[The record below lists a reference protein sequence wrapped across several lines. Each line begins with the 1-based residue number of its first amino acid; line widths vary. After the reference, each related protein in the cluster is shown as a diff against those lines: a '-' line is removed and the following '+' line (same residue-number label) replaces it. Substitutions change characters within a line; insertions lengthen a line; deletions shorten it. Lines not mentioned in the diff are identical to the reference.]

1 MLIPGSPWAEAAR
14 RGRSTRATF
23 LCARTEEVAG
33 SGGGAVRQREREGAS
48 WEVRGGVGESPF
60 LL

>member
-1 MLIPGSPWAEAAR
+1 MLIPGSPWVGAAR

-23 LCARTEEVAG
+23 LCARTEEVGG
-33 SGGGAVRQREREGAS
+33 SGGGAARQREREGAR
-48 WEVRGGVGESPF
+48 WEVRGRVGESPI